1 MVNVVMASVDGRAE
15 VDGEEVMGLLGVM
28 VPPSV
33 GSIDSR
39 SYRR

>member
-1 MVNVVMASVDGRAE
+1 MVNVVIASVDGRAE
-15 VDGEEVMGLLGVM
+15 LDDEKAMGLLRGM

-39 SYRR
+39 S